1 MKRVIALALMMAS
14 FSTFANHMGSVDS
27 LLSVL
32 PQGTFNGKD
41 DLGVACS
48 VSVYEVNFP
57 AKAIAVQVN
66 KRNSKIMKVVS
77 DGSDFR
83 FVAYKKE
90 FVQTE
95 RYYVDDTRTSY
106 VERVV
111 RTVLAGDKQQYV
123 VVSNEVV
130 VNRDRTVEAIDC
142 VVDL

>member
-1 MKRVIALALMMAS
+1 MKSVIAIALMMAS
-14 FSTFANHMGSVDS
+14 FSTFANNMGSVDS

-32 PQGTFNGKD
+32 PHGTFSGVD

-57 AKAIAVQVN
+57 AKAVAVQVN
-66 KRNSKIMKVVS
+66 KRNSKILKVIS

-83 FVAYKKE
+83 FIAYKKE
-90 FVQTE
+90 FVQMDK
-95 RYYVDDTRTSY
+95 YFVDSTRTSY

-123 VVSNEVV
+123 IVSNEIV
-130 VNRDRTVEAIDC
+130 VNRERTVEAIDC
-142 VVDL
+142 VVNL